1 MRDWTDQ
8 ELQQI
13 RYGVAKLA
21 EDELIK
27 KNLNQEQL
35 RVIFHILA
43 FGGVVNYRQYDPNI
57 PEDERRSTMGYVG
70 AGWFVEDHF

>member
-1 MRDWTDQ
+1 MSDWTEQ

-13 RYGVAKLA
+13 RCGIVKLA

-35 RVIFHILA
+35 RAIFHILA
-43 FGGVVNYRQYDPNI
+43 FRNTVNYRQYDPNI

-70 AGWFVEDHF
+70 AGWFVEDLF